1 VGDPAATLI
10 LDWWA
15 SPGAA
20 RDLPW
25 RRTRD
30 PWAILVSEVMLQQT
44 QVARVVPAYHRFL
57 DRFPTVAACA
67 AAPVGDVVRAW
78 AGLGYNRRAVNLHR
92 AATAC
97 EGRLPTDLAGLL
109 ALSGV
114 GAYTAR
120 AVMAFAY
127 EADVAVLDV
136 NAVRVLSRLAGERVT
151 QVAADALVPPG
162 QGWAWNSA
170 LLDFGATVCTA
181 ASPRCGGCPAAAAS
195 ACAWRRDGGRSVP
208 DAGPDAG
215 PDPGRRLSR
224 QSTFEGSDRQGRG
237 RLVAALRHGPVAVA
251 DAAATAG
258 WPGEHERAARA
269 VAGLVAEGLATL
281 SADGES
287 LTLP

>member
-1 VGDPAATLI
+1 MAAVPPAPADLI
-10 LDWWA
+10 LDWWT

-67 AAPVGDVVRAW
+67 AAPAGDVVKAW
-78 AGLGYNRRAVNLHR
+78 DGLGYNRRAVNLHR
-92 AATAC
+92 AARAC
-97 EGRLPTDLAGLL
+97 GDHLPTDLAGLL
-109 ALSGV
+109 ALPGV
-114 GAYTAR
+114 GPYTAR
-120 AVMAFAY
+120 AVLAFAH

-136 NAVRVLSRLAGERVT
+136 NAVRVLSRAGGARVT
-151 QVAADALVPPG
+151 QAGADAHVPPG
-162 QGWAWNSA
+162 EGWRWNSA

-181 ASPRCGGCPAAAAS
+181 HAPACHRCPLAQADH
-195 ACAWRRDGGRSVP
+195 CAWRRTG
-208 DAGPDAG
+208 G
-215 PDPGRRLSR
+215 PDPGAGGTR

-237 RLVAALRHGPVAVA
+237 RLVKALRRGPVDLAHIDAV
-251 DAAATAG
+251 AG
-258 WPGEHERAARA
+258 WPGDHRRAAAAAASLVADGLA
-269 VAGLVAEGLATL
+269 VAT
-281 SADGES
+281 ADGRQ